1 VDVLM
6 CNSCYTQKAIMDSWG
21 RKAELVYPP
30 VDVEN
35 FKPAQKESLVVSIG
49 RFTPV
54 KNYEL
59 TLQVAKRLP
68 DVKFIIVGR
77 KTSNDPYFDK
87 LAALKPDNVDLIAGA
102 TRAEVSILLGRAKIY
117 LHSMIGEHFGI
128 SVVEAMAAGCI
139 PVVHNSGGPKE
150 AVGNYGFLY
159 NNVEECVKAIAEA
172 LQSNVNSNDIAEQAK
187 MFSTDNFKKNFI
199 KILESHGFL

>member
-1 VDVLM
+1 
-6 CNSCYTQKAIMDSWG
+6 MDSWG